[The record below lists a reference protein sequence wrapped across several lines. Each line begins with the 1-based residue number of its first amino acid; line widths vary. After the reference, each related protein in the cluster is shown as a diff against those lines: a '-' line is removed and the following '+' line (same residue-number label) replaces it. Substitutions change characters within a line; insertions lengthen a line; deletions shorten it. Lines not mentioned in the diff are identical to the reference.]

1 MTRTVD
7 EANRAVST
15 IMSMPY
21 GVARSAAAE
30 QESARITAEG
40 PDEARAYALFALVD
54 SYTSTPEAE
63 KAFLPFTQLLRWWDS
78 RPELFD
84 GSDTHSLFWSFKWMV
99 GLLARFPSVPTAQL
113 DATLD
118 DMERRY
124 ALAGNGT
131 SAVAG
136 ERFAWLRTQ
145 GAPGTEEAYRTW
157 ITTPRDSFS
166 DCAACMPAGQAEYL
180 AETGRV
186 REAADVV
193 SAAVASGATCG
204 DEPAGMESLLELLL
218 LDLGDAAGA
227 AAVHRSAMSH
237 LDAAVSTEIATSR
250 HVEFLARTGHPE
262 RALRL
267 LHTSPEHL
275 TVSDSPGERLTVL
288 THVAVATGV
297 LRETHAETPVDL
309 EGVPARTVAELDAWA
324 RAQLAPI
331 ARAFDDRHGTDRHA
345 RLLDAAWERQSRRLP
360 VELGVLA
367 AAERAAA
374 AHDAASGEAPGVLP
388 VVPGDE
394 LPTSL
399 AGTDAGSPAGVDLAG
414 LTGEVDADPVAAAL
428 ARAELAPDPVEASAA
443 YLTAARLAEEAGRL
457 EDAGFALAEAA
468 QVAATLGDDEGAVPA
483 FGRALGLLRAAG
495 TDPAY
500 VGPVVRAAAAAQA
513 RAGGADAALAVVDRV
528 LDDLARP
535 ADGAPAA
542 PMPAPSEELAARRA
556 AFVAAA
562 EARQLRDVRARLLA
576 TAGRHA
582 EAARRAESVA
592 EEFGRAGLPF
602 DAAHAFWLAGSALL
616 AAGDAGA
623 AVDPLRA
630 AMEGLAAV
638 GARADLAAVA
648 DELVGTLRGLGRA
661 EEADAVAASLV
672 P

>member
-1 MTRTVD
+1 MTRTLD

-30 QESARITAEG
+30 QEAARITAEG

-78 RPELFD
+78 HPELFD

-136 ERFAWLRTQ
+136 ERFAWLRAQ

-166 DCAACMPAGQAEYL
+166 DCAACLPAGQAEYL

-218 LDLGDAAGA
+218 LDLGDASGA
-227 AAVHRSAMSH
+227 AAVHRSATSH
-237 LDAAVSTEIATSR
+237 LDAAVSKEVAASR

-267 LHTSPEHL
+267 LHTYPEHL
-275 TVSDSPGERLTVL
+275 TVSDSPGERLAVL

-297 LRETHAETPVDL
+297 LRETHADTPVDL
-309 EGVPARTVAELDAWA
+309 AAVPARTVAELDTWA
-324 RAQLAPI
+324 RAEIAPI
-331 ARAFDDRHGTDRHA
+331 ARAFDARHGTDRHA
-345 RLLDAAWERQSRRLP
+345 RLLDAAWARQARRLP

-374 AHDAASGEAPGVLP
+374 
-388 VVPGDE
+388 VPGATPDTIPDTMPDA
-394 LPTSL
+394 LATSL
-399 AGTDAGSPAGVDLAG
+399 AGADAASPAGVDLAG
-414 LTGEVDADPVAAAL
+414 VTGPRLDADPVGAAL
-428 ARAELAPDPVEASAA
+428 ARAEGEPDPVEASAA

-483 FGRALGLLRAAG
+483 FARAVGLLRAAG
-495 TDPAY
+495 TDPSH

-513 RAGGADAALAVVDRV
+513 RAGDVDAALAAVERV
-528 LDDLARP
+528 HDDVARATRGVPDAPTP
-535 ADGAPAA
+535 A
-542 PMPAPSEELAARRA
+542 MSEELAARRA
-556 AFVAAA
+556 AFVAA
-562 EARQLRDVRARLLA
+562 EERQLRDVHARLLA

-582 EAARRAESVA
+582 EAARQAESVA

-602 DAAHAFWLAGSALL
+602 DAAHAFWLAGSALR
-616 AAGDAGA
+616 AAGDATA

-630 AMEGLAAV
+630 ALEGLAAT
-638 GARADLAAVA
+638 GARADLASVA
-648 DELVGTLRGLGRA
+648 DELVGTLRGLGRT

>member
-1 MTRTVD
+1 MTRTLD

-30 QESARITAEG
+30 QEAARITAEG

-63 KAFLPFTQLLRWWDS
+63 KAFLPFTQLVRWWDE

-136 ERFAWLRTQ
+136 ERFAWLRAQ

-186 REAADVV
+186 QEAVDVLR
-193 SAAVASGATCG
+193 SAVASGATCG

-227 AAVHRSAMSH
+227 AAAHRSATSH
-237 LDAAVSTEIATSR
+237 LEAAVSKEVAVAR
-250 HVEFLARTGHPE
+250 HVEFLARTGHAE

-267 LHTSPEHL
+267 LHAFPDHL
-275 TVSDSPGERLTVL
+275 TVSDSPGEKLAVL

-297 LRETHAETPVDL
+297 LRETHAATTVEL
-309 EGVPARTVAELDAWA
+309 AGVPARTVAELDRWA
-324 RAQLAPI
+324 RDQVAPI
-331 ARAFDDRHGTDRHA
+331 ARAFDARHGTDRHA

-367 AAERAAA
+367 AAERAASA
-374 AHDAASGEAPGVLP
+374 AAAASGAPDAAP
-388 VVPGDE
+388 DAVP
-394 LPTSL
+394 TTL
-399 AGTDAGSPAGVDLAG
+399 AGSDAGSPAGVDLAG
-414 LTGEVDADPVAAAL
+414 VTGGRPDADPVAAAL
-428 ARAELAPDPVEASAA
+428 ARAEVEPDPVQASAA
-443 YLTAARLAEEAGRL
+443 YLSAARLAEEVGRL

-468 QVAATLGDDEGAVPA
+468 QVAAGLGDDEGAVPA
-483 FGRALGLLRAAG
+483 FTRAVDLLRAAG
-495 TDPAY
+495 SDPAY
-500 VGPVVRAAAAAQA
+500 VGPVVRAAAAVRA
-513 RAGGADAALAVVDRV
+513 RTGEPEAALVAVERV

-535 ADGAPAA
+535 TDGGSGAPG
-542 PMPAPSEELAARRA
+542 PAPAEELAARRA
-556 AFVAAA
+556 AFVAA
-562 EARQLRDVRARLLA
+562 EERQLRDVRARLVA
-576 TAGRHA
+576 TAGQHV
-582 EAARRAESVA
+582 EAARQAETVA

-602 DAAHAFWLAGSALL
+602 DAAHAFWLAGSALR
-616 AAGDAGA
+616 AAGDAAG

-630 AMEGLAAV
+630 ALEGLASV
-638 GARADLAAVA
+638 GARADLTNVA
-648 DELVGTLRGLGRA
+648 DELVDTLRGLGRA